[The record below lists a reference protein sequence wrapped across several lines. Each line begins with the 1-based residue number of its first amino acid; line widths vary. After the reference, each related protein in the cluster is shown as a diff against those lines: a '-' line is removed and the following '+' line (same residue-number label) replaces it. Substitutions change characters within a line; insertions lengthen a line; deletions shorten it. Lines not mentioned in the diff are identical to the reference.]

1 MQGGKMKKDKKH
13 QIMHLLRLVDHM
25 MKCSI
30 DRRVKITGLY
40 RSQHRMLMF
49 LGDYPDCSQ
58 TELAGK
64 LEISGAAVAVSL
76 KKLEKAGYISR
87 QCDAED
93 NRMNHVVI
101 SEKGKA
107 AIEESKDFFNE
118 MDSAALYGFSEEEI
132 YKMEEFLNRILQN
145 KDKINQVVKKSEV

>member
-1 MQGGKMKKDKKH
+1 MEADKRH
-13 QIMHLLRLVDHM
+13 QVIHLLRGVDHM

-58 TELAGK
+58 TELAEK

-76 KKLEKAGYISR
+76 KRLEKAGYIKR
-87 QCDAED
+87 QCDTED
-93 NRMNHVVI
+93 NRMNHMVI
-101 SEKGKA
+101 TEKGKA
-107 AIEESKDFFNE
+107 AIEESKDFFYE
-118 MDSAALYGFSEEEI
+118 IEGAALYGFSEKEI
-132 YKMEEFLNRILQN
+132 LKMEEFLNRVLQN
-145 KDKINQVVKKSEV
+145 KDKINQVVKKSGA